1 VVENN
6 MFIYYCDHIEYFGE
20 GGKFHRIV
28 KYLPWL
34 PRVHAYAVDT
44 YNYHNSFCY
53 IYLVYIN
60 HITQI
65 NILSIIKKKYNY
77 NFYTII

>member
-34 PRVHAYAVDT
+34 PRVHAYAYD
-44 YNYHNSFCY
+44 YMLRDNNYYS
-53 IYLVYIN
+53 L
-60 HITQI
+60 
-65 NILSIIKKKYNY
+65 KK
-77 NFYTII
+77 